1 MFLQEVAMVVVLTDL
16 KLLLCNYVVGMQN
29 AMVEDFTYTVLNREK
44 KNIKEVDAGESMN
57 YNE

>member
-1 MFLQEVAMVVVLTDL
+1 MVVVLTDL

-44 KNIKEVDAGESMN
+44 KIIKEVDAGESMN